1 MGVCG
6 ASDWSVSNTLFMLM
20 RPGRY
25 TSFGWGECVSL
36 CVCVGVGVLMPGVV
50 NLVSV
55 CPFVHISTHTH
66 TEHRP
71 DRQVLISCHSY
82 R

>member
-25 TSFGWGECVSL
+25 TSFGRGECVSL
-36 CVCVGVGVLMPGVV
+36 CVSLCVCVLVPGVV

-55 CPFVHISTHTH
+55 CPFVRVSTQTH
-66 TEHRP
+66 RA
-71 DRQVLISCHSY
+71 QA
-82 R
+82 